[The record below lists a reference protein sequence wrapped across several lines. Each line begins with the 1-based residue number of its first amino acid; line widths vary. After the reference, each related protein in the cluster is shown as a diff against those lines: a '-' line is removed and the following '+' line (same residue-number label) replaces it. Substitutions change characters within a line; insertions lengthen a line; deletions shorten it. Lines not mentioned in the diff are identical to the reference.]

1 MNNQRYILLALMM
14 IAVVVGVTS
23 SSIAGDVLAR
33 VDSGDPIK
41 LGLAVSTWTGIV
53 TTAVL
58 FAGLLRTPRVYI
70 FADEVITELRRVT
83 WPTQEETVR
92 SSTVVVVFTVVLAA
106 VLAVY
111 DYIWLTI
118 TRAVLFNEL

>member
-41 LGLAVSTWTGIV
+41 LGLAASTWTGIA
-53 TTAVL
+53 TTVVL

-111 DYIWLTI
+111 DYIWVTI
-118 TRAVLFNEL
+118 TRAVLFSEL

>member
-1 MNNQRYILLALMM
+1 MNNQRYILLSLMM

-41 LGLAVSTWTGIV
+41 LGLAASTWVGIS
-53 TTAVL
+53 TTIVL

-111 DYIWLTI
+111 DYIWVTI
-118 TRAVLFNEL
+118 TRAVLFSEL